1 MFTYLFFMTPQEL
14 YQETKSILDA
24 DIQKAQQI
32 QNIIQT
38 NQQELNQLT
47 TKIIGNQKLVEGL
60 KTIDG
65 VNE

>member
-1 MFTYLFFMTPQEL
+1 MTPQEL
-14 YQETKSILDA
+14 YEETKSILDV

-47 TKIIGNQKLVEGL
+47 TKIIGNQKLLEGL
-60 KTIDG
+60 KKIDG

>member
-1 MFTYLFFMTPQEL
+1 MTPQEL